1 MKFKKIVFA
10 FILSILLMGNIPI
23 PVDQDISSQQYVY
36 KAAFLFRFIEY
47 IDWEKNSKSATFNF
61 AVLGHSPITEQILI
75 IAEEEKINKKKIKVA
90 EYETIDEPDSYNLL
104 FVSENS
110 TVPIEDVIS
119 KFAGKP
125 VLIVAEKEG
134 YAKKGAHINFFISDN
149 KLKFEINQKAAN
161 KAGIKISSQLLRHA
175 VIVNYE

>member
-1 MKFKKIVFA
+1 MIFKKIVFV
-10 FILSILLMGNIPI
+10 FTLSILLMGSSAI
-23 PVDQDISSQQYVY
+23 PVHQDINSQQYVF

-47 IDWEKNSKSATFNF
+47 IDWKKNSKTGTFNF
-61 AVLGHSPITEQILI
+61 AVLGQSPITEQMRI
-75 IAEEEKINKKKIKVA
+75 IAAKEKINKKKIKVA
-90 EYETIDEPDSYNLL
+90 EYENISEVGFYNIL

-110 TVPIEDVIS
+110 PVLIEDVVS

-125 VLIVAEKEG
+125 VLIVTEKEG
-134 YAKKGAHINFFISDN
+134 YAEKGAHINFFISDN
-149 KLKFEINQKAAN
+149 KLKFEINQKAAS

>member
-1 MKFKKIVFA
+1 MELKKNAFVFT
-10 FILSILLMGNIPI
+10 LSLLLMSNAPI
-23 PVDQDISSQQYVY
+23 RFHQDINSQQYVF

-47 IDWEKNSKSATFNF
+47 IEWKKNSKSATFNF
-61 AVLGHSPITEQILI
+61 AVLGHSPITEQMLI
-75 IAEEEKINKKKIKVA
+75 IAAEEKINKKKIKVA
-90 EYETIDEPDSYNLL
+90 EYETIDEPDSYNIL
-104 FVSENS
+104 FVSKNS
-110 TVPIEDVIS
+110 PVPIEDVVS

-134 YAKKGAHINFFISDN
+134 YASKGAHINFFISDN
-149 KLKFEINQKAAN
+149 KLKFEINQKAAS